1 MPGLSGS
8 QLMAASARRL
18 QLSSFD
24 QVADTEDEFGT
35 QIRIFENP
43 LSIVGVAIFETWSQL
58 EARWP
63 AVQGRLVEIMSLN
76 FARTDPKA
84 WEGYLVLMTP
94 DDSPLN
100 QLSID
105 RIRRDTSR
113 LRKFVATGSDL
124 ENLAAVDAVLLP
136 VLPIGFPSIRREAEG
151 IVLREAEGILDRLP
165 SLLARHGIDEQ
176 LSTDVIEAFTANRSL
191 VEAIWK
197 WSKQ

>member
-43 LSIVGVAIFETWSQL
+43 LSVVGVAIFETWSQL

-76 FARTDPKA
+76 MARTDPKA

-105 RIRRDTSR
+105 RIRHDTSQ
-113 LRKFVATGSDL
+113 VT
-124 ENLAAVDAVLLP
+124 ENCRDW
-136 VLPIGFPSIRREAEG
+136 
-151 IVLREAEGILDRLP
+151 
-165 SLLARHGIDEQ
+165 
-176 LSTDVIEAFTANRSL
+176 NRP
-191 VEAIWK
+191 
-197 WSKQ
+197 